1 MGKKMYYTE
10 EEAAHRLGIS
20 QAELSAYVRDG
31 KLRVFPDGMKKMF
44 RVDQVD
50 ELAGGEEVPLLG
62 EADVVSLSEA
72 EGHVAKPKEDSV
84 ISSEGIS
91 IFDAE
96 DLEIGSADPMAKTQ
110 ITASIEDQINLEGVG
125 SGSGLLDLTRESDDT
140 SLGAEVLDNIDIE
153 GAASVPAAP
162 VVGGASGSMAGPVG
176 IAPETVMVMPTYVEE
191 IDSSSG
197 LYGGILVG
205 ATVVA
210 ILLGVA
216 ALSSFGSTPPEYL
229 RSIKANIYVV
239 LLGAVV
245 VVAIGAV
252 LGWLAG
258 KASTAQ
264 AQALK
269 QTGA

>member
-1 MGKKMYYTE
+1 
-10 EEAAHRLGIS
+10 
-20 QAELSAYVRDG
+20 
-31 KLRVFPDGMKKMF
+31 
-44 RVDQVD
+44 
-50 ELAGGEEVPLLG
+50 
-62 EADVVSLSEA
+62 
-72 EGHVAKPKEDSV
+72 
-84 ISSEGIS
+84 
-91 IFDAE
+91 
-96 DLEIGSADPMAKTQ
+96 MAKTQ

-140 SLGAEVLDNIDIE
+140 SLGAEVLDNIEIE
-153 GAASVPAAP
+153 GVGSAP
-162 VVGGASGSMAGPVG
+162 GAQVGGVSGSMAGPVA
-176 IAPETVMVMPTYVEE
+176 IESVMVMPTYVEE

-210 ILLGVA
+210 VLLGVA
-216 ALSSFGSTPPEYL
+216 AMSSFSSTPPSYL
-229 RSIKANIYVV
+229 ASIKANIFIVLAVSVLIVV
-239 LLGAVV
+239 LGA
-245 VVAIGAV
+245 G

>member
-20 QAELSAYVRDG
+20 QAELSTHVRDG

-50 ELAGGEEVPLLG
+50 ELAGGSEVPLSG
-62 EADVVSLSEA
+62 EGDAVSLSEA
-72 EGHVAKPKEDSV
+72 EVHELKPKEDSV

-140 SLGAEVLDNIDIE
+140 SLGAEVLDNIEVE
-153 GAASVPAAP
+153 GVGSAP
-162 VVGGASGSMAGPVG
+162 GAKVVGGASGSMAGPVA
-176 IAPETVMVMPTYVEE
+176 IESVMVMPTYVEE

-210 ILLGVA
+210 VLLGVA
-216 ALSSFGSTPPEYL
+216 AMSSFSSTPPSYL
-229 RSIKANIYVV
+229 ASIKANISTVLVV
-239 LLGAVV
+239 SVLIVAV
-245 VVAIGAV
+245 GAV

>member
-20 QAELSAYVRDG
+20 QAELSTYVRDG

-50 ELAGGEEVPLLG
+50 ELAGGSEVPLSG
-62 EADVVSLSEA
+62 EGDAVSLSEA
-72 EGHVAKPKEDSV
+72 EVRELKPKEDSV

-140 SLGAEVLDNIDIE
+140 SLGAEVLDNIEIE
-153 GAASVPAAP
+153 GVGSAP
-162 VVGGASGSMAGPVG
+162 GAQVGGVSGSMAGPVA
-176 IAPETVMVMPTYVEE
+176 IESVMVMPTYVEE

-197 LYGGILVG
+197 LFGGILVG

-210 ILLGVA
+210 VLLGVA
-216 ALSSFGSTPPEYL
+216 AMSSFSSTPPSYL
-229 RSIKANIYVV
+229 ASIKANIFIVLAVSVLIVV
-239 LLGAVV
+239 LGA
-245 VVAIGAV
+245 G

>member
-1 MGKKMYYTE
+1 
-10 EEAAHRLGIS
+10 
-20 QAELSAYVRDG
+20 
-31 KLRVFPDGMKKMF
+31 MF

-50 ELAGGEEVPLLG
+50 ELAGGSEVPLSG
-62 EADVVSLSEA
+62 EGDAVSLSEA
-72 EGHVAKPKEDSV
+72 EVRELKPKEDSV

-140 SLGAEVLDNIDIE
+140 SLGAEVLDNIEIE
-153 GAASVPAAP
+153 GVGSAP
-162 VVGGASGSMAGPVG
+162 GAQVGGVSGSMAGPVA
-176 IAPETVMVMPTYVEE
+176 IESVMVMPTYVEE

-210 ILLGVA
+210 VLLGVA
-216 ALSSFGSTPPEYL
+216 AMSSFSSTPPSYL
-229 RSIKANIYVV
+229 ASIKANIFIVLAVSVLIVV
-239 LLGAVV
+239 LGA
-245 VVAIGAV
+245 G